1 MKLLKTIAKI
11 AIALIIVLPLLIFSI
26 WAFAGIV
33 IFVLILAI
41 VIRLSGGKV
50 NLTINANKNC

>member
-11 AIALIIVLPLLIFSI
+11 AIALIIVLPILLFSI
-26 WAFAGIV
+26 WAVAGIV

-50 NLTINANKNC
+50 NLTINTNKNC